1 MTLLLGQGQSW
12 EICLVLEQ
20 ANRAQE
26 VSRKSDEY
34 LQWAR
39 LTVLWQRPIHMLLT
53 VDLNWDRD
61 TVRDMGS
68 RAKEATG

>member
-1 MTLLLGQGQSW
+1 M
-12 EICLVLEQ
+12 LEQ

-26 VSRKSDEY
+26 VSRKS

-39 LTVLWQRPIHMLLT
+39 LTVLWQRPIHVLLT

>member
-26 VSRKSDEY
+26 VSRKS

-39 LTVLWQRPIHMLLT
+39 LTVLWQRPIHVLLT

>member
-20 ANRAQE
+20 ANRVQE
-26 VSRKSDEY
+26 VSRKS

-39 LTVLWQRPIHMLLT
+39 LTVLWQRPIHVLLT